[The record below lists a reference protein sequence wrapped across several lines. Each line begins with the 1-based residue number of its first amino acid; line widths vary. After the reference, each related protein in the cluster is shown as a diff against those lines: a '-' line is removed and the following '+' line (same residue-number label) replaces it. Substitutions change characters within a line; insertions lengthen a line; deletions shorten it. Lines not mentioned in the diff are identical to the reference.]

1 MNWENGPR
9 RRLAARILQATA
21 AGLCR
26 RPRWELFAVYLAV
39 PTLLV
44 FVYLLPGTRSWSLS
58 LAVQSPFADGPTLW
72 TAFASSYVHAD
83 TSHLLNN
90 VGVYW
95 LTMAAIHP
103 LAVVADW
110 RRKLAGAAAGYLL
123 AVPILVSWVSIN
135 TLGEFS
141 NYPSAGFSGLNS
153 AFLGFLVVVWFVAL
167 GSESAPE
174 SESKGE
180 SESRSKTDR
189 RIDPTWAVV
198 PFSLALAFA
207 FAVPRN
213 TGFLPPD
220 PSIAALFFLVA
231 AGGAAGLLHLNGAPR
246 WIGLPAEREFMFVFG
261 MSVTI
266 AGVLGSLVIV
276 APGTNLYAHLTGF
289 VVGFGVPF
297 LGFVLP
303 RLSAR

>member
-9 RRLAARILQATA
+9 RRLAVRLLQATA
-21 AGLCR
+21 AGLR
-26 RPRWELFAVYLAV
+26 QRPRWELFAVYLAV

-44 FVYLLPGTRSWSLS
+44 FVHLLPGTRSWSLS
-58 LAVQSPFADGPTLW
+58 LAAQSPFADATTLW
-72 TAFASSYVHAD
+72 TAFASSYVHVD

-103 LAVVADW
+103 LAIAADW
-110 RRKLAGAAAGYLL
+110 RREFAGAAAGYLI

-167 GSESAPE
+167 ASE
-174 SESKGE
+174 SES
-180 SESRSKTDR
+180 DR
-189 RIDPTWAVV
+189 RINPTWAFV
-198 PFSLALAFA
+198 PFSLALGVA

-213 TGFLPPD
+213 AGFLPPD

-231 AGGAAGLLHLNGAPR
+231 AASAAGLFRLDGDPR
-246 WIGLPAEREFMFVFG
+246 GVVLPAEREFMFVFG
-261 MSVTI
+261 ISVTT
-266 AGVLGSLVIV
+266 AGLLGSLVLV
-276 APGTNLYAHLTGF
+276 APGTNVYAHLTGF
-289 VVGFGVPF
+289 VVGFGLPF

-303 RLSAR
+303 RLATR

>member
-1 MNWENGPR
+1 M
-9 RRLAARILQATA
+9 
-21 AGLCR
+21 
-26 RPRWELFAVYLAV
+26 YLAV

-44 FVYLLPGTRSWSLS
+44 FVHLLPGTRSWSLS

-95 LTMAAIHP
+95 LTIAAIHP
-103 LAVVADW
+103 LAVAADW
-110 RRKLAGAAAGYLL
+110 RRELAGAAASYLL
-123 AVPILVSWVSIN
+123 AVPLLVSWVSIN

-153 AFLGFLVVVWFVAL
+153 AFLGFLVVVWFVAI
-167 GSESAPE
+167 A
-174 SESKGE
+174 SESKAG

-198 PFSLALAFA
+198 PFSLALAVA

-213 TGFLPPD
+213 AGFLPPD

-276 APGTNLYAHLTGF
+276 APGTNVYAHLTGF